1 MLRRD
6 EAAPRPWPGPVR
18 GRPGHVVRVEAR
30 RTGTAGLLVLL
41 GPPPAGSAQLPLRN
55 SPVRVRPAPA
65 RLRARWPLVPCP
77 AGSRRLGNPPK
88 RAPRARPFAMPVAP
102 RPRPREGPVRS
113 AAAEPRTGTPPGGRD
128 RRGGNGEARAPPGR
142 GALFCVRARARAA
155 PRSAAGWPLRGNTG
169 RRLLAPRSRPH
180 SRPPAPPALTLG
192 PQSESAVQNG
202 GAPRRIGGDGTPGL
216 DRPLGARWI
225 PGRDLRSAER
235 FTTTWEL
242 RTREREKARERES
255 DGERERERERERAAA
270 VVVGGGLEA
279 RRIPARRPPSL
290 RLGRSARNPRR
301 PLCYPRR
308 PLRIGGRH
316 GGAHRWP

>member
-1 MLRRD
+1 M
-6 EAAPRPWPGPVR
+6 AGAGPGPAWTR
-18 GRPGHVVRVEAR
+18 GLVPQVFWAGLVPQVFWAFSAR
-30 RTGTAGLLVLL
+30 R
-41 GPPPAGSAQLPLRN
+41 PPAPPSCRYEIRPCASGPR
-55 SPVRVRPAPA
+55 RPACVHGGLSF
-65 RLRARWPLVPCP
+65 RVPP
-77 AGSRRLGNPPK
+77 GRDGWEILPN
-88 RAPRARPFAMPVAP
+88 APRA
-102 RPRPREGPVRS
+102 PVRS
-113 AAAEPRTGTPPGGRD
+113 QCRSRRGRGPGRD
-128 RRGGNGEARAPPGR
+128 PSAPPPPSRGPARPLAEGIGEAGMERPGR
-142 GALFCVRARARAA
+142 RQAGKLLGALFCVRARARAA